1 MLGKSSFDFIRS
13 TDPDK
18 DKEKDVTKK
27 INKKVVSYYLEEETI
42 DQIKHIAAEKNTS
55 CSGLVSEMLKH
66 TLDQD
71 ENTED

>member
-18 DKEKDVTKK
+18 GKDKEETRK
-27 INKKVVSYYLEEETI
+27 INKKVVSYYLEEDTI

-55 CSGLVSEMLKH
+55 CSGLVSELLKH
-66 TLDQD
+66 TLEQD